1 MDTQQLAQARDRDK
15 AMRKTS
21 VVGAIVNL
29 ALTVLKII
37 FGVIGQSHALIADGI
52 HSLADLSTD
61 VMVWFAAKYS
71 NQPADK
77 EHPYGHARI
86 ETAFTVGLGVVLI
99 ITAIGIVFDSAQRLL
114 NPELLLQPTPV
125 VLLIAAISI
134 FANEALYQYTMRVAR
149 YYNSGLLKANAWH
162 HRSDAISSIVV
173 LVGVAGSL
181 FGMPYL
187 DALAAVGVALMIGQ
201 IGWEQAW
208 TSIRELIDTG
218 LEPERV
224 AAVERIIKDVEG
236 VEGVHMLRSRRMG
249 GSYLID
255 VHIEVDERLSV
266 SEGHKISEFV
276 RIKLIESDKNI
287 SNALVHIDPEDDSLE
302 VLCKDLPFR
311 REVLADL
318 RRVWDG
324 EVDAADCSSV
334 TLHYLSGKVHV
345 DLVRPMDSAAEAERN
360 LAQRLEDKAHTL
372 DYIGQVRIFYQFKE
386 HK

>member
-1 MDTQQLAQARDRDK
+1 MNTEQRAQARDK
-15 AMRKTS
+15 AMRNTS

-29 ALTVLKII
+29 LLTVAKVV

-61 VMVWFAAKYS
+61 LMVWFAAKYS

-99 ITAIGIVFDSAQRLL
+99 VTAVGIVIDSAQRLL
-114 NPELLLQPTPV
+114 NPETLLQPTPI

-134 FANEALYQYTMRVAR
+134 FANEGLYRYTMRVAR
-149 YYNSGLLKANAWH
+149 EFKSGLLMANAWH

-173 LVGVAGSL
+173 LIGVAGSL
-181 FGMPYL
+181 MGLPYL
-187 DALAAVGVALMIGQ
+187 DAFAALGVAFMIGK
-201 IGWEQAW
+201 IGWDQAW
-208 TSIRELIDTG
+208 SSIRELVDTG
-218 LEPERV
+218 MEPKTS
-224 AAVERIIKDVEG
+224 AAIERIIENIEG
-236 VEGVHMLRSRRMG
+236 VQGVHMLRSRRMG

-266 SEGHKISEFV
+266 SEGHKIAEYV
-276 RIKLIESDKNI
+276 RLKLIESDKDI
-287 SNALVHIDPEDDSLE
+287 SNALVHIDPEDDSLDL
-302 VLCKDLPFR
+302 LCRGLPLR

-318 RRVWDG
+318 RKAWDG
-324 EVDAADCSSV
+324 EVDAADCASV

-345 DLVRPMDSAAEAERN
+345 DLVRQMNEVDETAHN
-360 LAQRLEDKAHTL
+360 LCLRLKDKAQAL
-372 DYIGQVRIFYQFKE
+372 DYIGQVRIYYQFPE
-386 HK
+386 LN

>member
-1 MDTQQLAQARDRDK
+1 MNTQQLAQARDK

-21 VVGAIVNL
+21 VVGAVVNL

-99 ITAIGIVFDSAQRLL
+99 ITALGIVIDSGQRLL
-114 NPELLLQPTPV
+114 NPELLLQPTPI
-125 VLLIAAISI
+125 VLLIAAVSI
-134 FANEALYQYTMRVAR
+134 VANEGLYQYTMRVAKQFK
-149 YYNSGLLKANAWH
+149 SGLLKANAWH
-162 HRSDAISSIVV
+162 HRSDAISSVVV

-181 FGMPYL
+181 LGLPYL
-187 DALAAVGVALMIGQ
+187 DAFAAVGVALMIGK
-201 IGWEQAW
+201 IGWEQTW
-208 TSIRELIDTG
+208 TSIWELIDTG

-249 GSYLID
+249 GSYLVD

-276 RIKLIESDKNI
+276 RIELIESDKNI

-302 VLCKDLPFR
+302 ALCAGLPFR

-360 LAQRLEDKAHTL
+360 LAQRLEEKAHTL
-372 DYIGQVRIFYQFKE
+372 DYIGQVRIFYQFKD